1 MSKSIKFTLT
11 VKYTNGIEQSF
22 EFFPELEKNMPNLAS
37 YLQKVMSSRE
47 LIIELEDRLLVIPI
61 QNIQTIEISPPP
73 PKLPEIT
80 LRNGRLLDN

>member
-47 LIIELEDRLLVIPI
+47 LIIELED
-61 QNIQTIEISPPP
+61 
-73 PKLPEIT
+73 
-80 LRNGRLLDN
+80 